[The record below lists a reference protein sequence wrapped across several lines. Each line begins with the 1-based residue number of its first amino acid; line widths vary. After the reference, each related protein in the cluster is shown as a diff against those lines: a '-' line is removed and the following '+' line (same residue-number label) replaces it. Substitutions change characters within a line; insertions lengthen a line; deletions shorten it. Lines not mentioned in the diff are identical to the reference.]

1 MITGVYIMTEKEMTI
16 NESVNIG
23 PLLKELRKKRKI
35 TQVELAEFSGLSR
48 TGIVKLESGE
58 GDIKISTLINIV
70 NLLGLDLVL
79 KKRGLR

>member
-1 MITGVYIMTEKEMTI
+1 MAEEKIII

-23 PLLKELRKKRKI
+23 LLLKELRKKKKI
-35 TQVELAEFSGLSR
+35 TQVQLAEFSGLSR

-58 GDIKISTLINIV
+58 GDIKISTLISII

-79 KKRGLR
+79 MERALR